1 MTILN
6 IFLHCLFIASNIKK
20 ILPVY
25 QLLMES
31 FHNLELDYVLPS
43 NEDSDLVWYMTGS
56 LTGSLLYV
64 FCPDTLTMYI
74 LFTSYCTSPLIILN
88 YMLTIKQ

>member
-1 MTILN
+1 MSILN
-6 IFLHCLFIASNIKK
+6 TFLHCLFIVSNIKN

-43 NEDSDLVWYMTGS
+43 NEESDLERYMTGS
-56 LTGSLLYV
+56 
-64 FCPDTLTMYI
+64 
-74 LFTSYCTSPLIILN
+74 
-88 YMLTIKQ
+88 

>member
-31 FHNLELDYVLPS
+31 FHNLEMDYVLQS
-43 NEDSDLVWYMTGS
+43 NEDSDLVRYMTGS
-56 LTGSLLYV
+56 
-64 FCPDTLTMYI
+64 
-74 LFTSYCTSPLIILN
+74 
-88 YMLTIKQ
+88 

>member
-6 IFLHCLFIASNIKK
+6 IFLHCLFILSNIKN

-25 QLLMES
+25 QLLME
-31 FHNLELDYVLPS
+31 FYHNELDYVLPS

-56 LTGSLLYV
+56 
-64 FCPDTLTMYI
+64 
-74 LFTSYCTSPLIILN
+74 
-88 YMLTIKQ
+88 

>member
-6 IFLHCLFIASNIKK
+6 IFLHCLFIVSNIKN

-31 FHNLELDYVLPS
+31 FHTLELDYVLPS
-43 NEDSDLVWYMTGS
+43 NEDSDLVRHMTGS
-56 LTGSLLYV
+56 
-64 FCPDTLTMYI
+64 
-74 LFTSYCTSPLIILN
+74 
-88 YMLTIKQ
+88 

>member
-6 IFLHCLFIASNIKK
+6 IFFHCLFIVSNIKN

-31 FHNLELDYVLPS
+31 FHKLELDYVLPS
-43 NEDSDLVWYMTGS
+43 NEDSDLVRYVTGS
-56 LTGSLLYV
+56 
-64 FCPDTLTMYI
+64 
-74 LFTSYCTSPLIILN
+74 
-88 YMLTIKQ
+88 

>member
-6 IFLHCLFIASNIKK
+6 IFLHCLLTVSNIKN

-31 FHNLELDYVLPS
+31 FHTLELDYVLPS
-43 NEDSDLVWYMTGS
+43 NKDSDLVRHMTGS
-56 LTGSLLYV
+56 
-64 FCPDTLTMYI
+64 
-74 LFTSYCTSPLIILN
+74 
-88 YMLTIKQ
+88 

>member
-6 IFLHCLFIASNIKK
+6 IFLHCLFIVSNIKS

-31 FHNLELDYVLPS
+31 SHNLELDYVLPS
-43 NEDSDLVWYMTGS
+43 NEDSDLVRYMTGS
-56 LTGSLLYV
+56 
-64 FCPDTLTMYI
+64 
-74 LFTSYCTSPLIILN
+74 
-88 YMLTIKQ
+88 